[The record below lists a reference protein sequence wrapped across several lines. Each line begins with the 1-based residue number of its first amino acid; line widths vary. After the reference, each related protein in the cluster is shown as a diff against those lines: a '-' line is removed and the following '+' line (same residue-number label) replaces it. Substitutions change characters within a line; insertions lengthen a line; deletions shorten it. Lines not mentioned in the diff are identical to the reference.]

1 MARDA
6 MRIEGFARRTV
17 SAPTSRTDP
26 TGEPAVGP
34 GTSQTTRDALTSV
47 VRTLF
52 DMGMPSHEI
61 GAVVGADQ
69 PILVHRYLVLH
80 GERLAERLAGQLQI
94 LARIEQTLTR
104 AMLDHTRACE
114 SRGLSNSR
122 PPARSES
129 NEGRIAISVPAS
141 DARPDR
147 QRLPWLR

>member
-17 SAPTSRTDP
+17 TAPTSRTDP

-34 GTSQTTRDALTSV
+34 GTSQATRDALTPV

-69 PILVHRYLVLH
+69 PMLVHRYLELH
-80 GERLAERLAGQLQI
+80 GERLAERLANQLQI
-94 LARIEQTLTR
+94 LARIEQTLNR
-104 AMLDHTRACE
+104 AMLDRARRTTRRCP
-114 SRGLSNSR
+114 SPRNC
-122 PPARSES
+122 P
-129 NEGRIAISVPAS
+129 
-141 DARPDR
+141 
-147 QRLPWLR
+147 